1 LVALAPS
8 AGVSA
13 RFDHR
18 IEPSPGPCRLIGDA
32 LVPATKE
39 RKPMNKTKALPLDPE
54 HAMSSVGWYVKR
66 VYADLAARVDRLERK
81 LEEQRRRSH

>member
-1 LVALAPS
+1 M
-8 AGVSA
+8 
-13 RFDHR
+13 
-18 IEPSPGPCRLIGDA
+18 
-32 LVPATKE
+32 PATKE